1 MLQTRTE
8 ETQAKVKA
16 VLDKEG
22 TSYWFP
28 DHNEGVHIDDYI
40 SYDEMAAIVDAI
52 REEEE
57 NYRKRAIK
65 ARLLAIREGFGTKII
80 NDTIKLSC
88 YDKEQI
94 EHLIDQLGDIG
105 YDVDELTKEYIE
117 KGRITI

>member
-28 DHNEGVHIDDYI
+28 DHKEGVHIDDYI

-52 REEEE
+52 RGDE
-57 NYRKRAIK
+57 RKRRAKTSQLGIHSNIDK
-65 ARLLAIREGFGTKII
+65 LWVTD
-80 NDTIKLSC
+80 DTIWLRGCKPS
-88 YDKEQI
+88 EATAFIQS
-94 EHLIDQLGDIG
+94 LGAFG
-105 YDVDELTKEYIE
+105 CDVYELMEEYKQ
-117 KGRITI
+117 KGGITL

>member
-1 MLQTRTE
+1 
-8 ETQAKVKA
+8 
-16 VLDKEG
+16 
-22 TSYWFP
+22 
-28 DHNEGVHIDDYI
+28 
-40 SYDEMAAIVDAI
+40 MAAIVDAI